1 MHANL
6 KKSFLT
12 GLFVIFPLVIS
23 IALLLWFFQ
32 AVDNLFSHPIDGII
46 RVFVPDAGHIP
57 GTGILA
63 GLVIILVVGIF
74 ARNVVGERV
83 LAALDRLI
91 NRIPWY
97 RTVYSTV
104 KQLTDAISPDNT
116 KSFKEVLLVEYP
128 GPGSRAIGF
137 HTGTVEVEGKEF
149 AVVYVPTNHLYL
161 GEVILFPTDSVRVL
175 PMRVEQ
181 AIRLLVS
188 GGIAAPDRLLLSGTL
203 SPGPPLSERSSSEK
217 SS

>member
-1 MHANL
+1 MRANL

-23 IALLLWFFQ
+23 IALLVWFFGM
-32 AVDNLFSHPIDGII
+32 VDSLFSHPIDGII
-46 RVFVPDAGHIP
+46 GVFAPNVGHIP
-57 GTGILA
+57 GSGILT
-63 GLVIILVVGIF
+63 GLVIILLVGIF
-74 ARNVVGERV
+74 ARNVVGERF

-116 KSFKEVLLVEYP
+116 KSFKEVVLVEYP
-128 GPGSRAIGF
+128 GPGARAIGF
-137 HTGTVEVEGKEF
+137 HTGTAEIEGRRV
-149 AVVYVPTNHLYL
+149 AVVYVPTNQLYL
-161 GEVILFPTDSVRVL
+161 GHVLFLPEESVQVL
-175 PMRVEQ
+175 QMRVEQ

-188 GGIAAPDRLLLSGTL
+188 GGIAAPDQLVSTHTL
-203 SPGPPLSERSSSEK
+203 SSEK
-217 SS
+217 SP

>member
-1 MHANL
+1 VRANL

-12 GLFVIFPLVIS
+12 GLFVIFPLAIS
-23 IALLLWFFQ
+23 IALLVWFFRV
-32 AVDNLFSHPIDGII
+32 VDRLFSPPIDGII
-46 RVFVPDAGHIP
+46 RVFAPEVGHIP
-57 GTGILA
+57 GTGILT
-63 GLVIILVVGIF
+63 GLAIILVVGIF
-74 ARNVVGERV
+74 ARNVVGERI

-116 KSFKEVLLVEYP
+116 KSFKEVVLVEYP

-137 HTGTVEVEGKEF
+137 HTGTVAVDGKEF
-149 AVVYVPTNHLYL
+149 ALVYVPTNHLYL
-161 GEVILFPTDSVRVL
+161 GEVVLFPIDSVQVL
-175 PMRVEQ
+175 QMRVEQ

-188 GGIAAPDRLLLSGTL
+188 GGIAAPDRITL
-203 SPGPPLSERSSSEK
+203 TQTLSSEK

>member
-1 MHANL
+1 MRANL

-12 GLFVIFPLVIS
+12 GLFVIFPLAIS
-23 IALLLWFFQ
+23 IALLVWFFRG
-32 AVDNLFSHPIDGII
+32 VDRLFSPLVDGII
-46 RVFVPDAGHIP
+46 RVFAPRVGHIP
-57 GTGILA
+57 GTGIAA

-74 ARNVVGERV
+74 AKNVIGERV
-83 LAALDRLI
+83 LAALDRFI

-104 KQLTDAISPDNT
+104 KQLTDAFSPHT
-116 KSFKEVLLVEYP
+116 TRSFQEVVLVEYP

-137 HTGTVEVEGKEF
+137 RTGTVEVEGREF
-149 AVVYVPTNHLYL
+149 ALVYVPTNHLYL
-161 GEVILFPTDSVRVL
+161 GEVILFPRDSVQSL
-175 PMRVEQ
+175 EMRVEH

-188 GGIAAPDRLLLSGTL
+188 GGIAAPDRLSLTN
-203 SPGPPLSERSSSEK
+203 PMISEK

>member
-1 MHANL
+1 MRANL

-23 IALLLWFFQ
+23 IALLVWFFR
-32 AVDNLFSHPIDGII
+32 AVDRLFSPPIDGILG
-46 RVFVPDAGHIP
+46 VFAPGAGHIP
-57 GTGILA
+57 GTGILT
-63 GLVIILVVGIF
+63 GLAIILLVGVF
-74 ARNVVGERV
+74 ARNVAGERI

-104 KQLTDAISPDNT
+104 KQLTDAISPENT
-116 KSFKEVLLVEYP
+116 KSFKEVVLVEYP
-128 GPGSRAIGF
+128 EPGSRAVGF
-137 HTGTVEVEGKEF
+137 HTGTAEIEGKRH
-149 AVVYVPTNHLYL
+149 AVIYVPTNQLYL
-161 GEVILFPTDSVRVL
+161 GHVLFLPEEKVQVL
-175 PMRVEQ
+175 QMRVEQ

-188 GGIAAPDRLLLSGTL
+188 GGIASPDQLILTKTL
-203 SPGPPLSERSSSEK
+203 SSGK

>member
-1 MHANL
+1 MRANL

-23 IALLLWFFQ
+23 IALLVWFFGM
-32 AVDNLFSHPIDGII
+32 VDGLFSHPIDGII
-46 RVFVPDAGHIP
+46 GVFAPNVGHIP
-57 GTGILA
+57 GSGILT
-63 GLVIILVVGIF
+63 GLVIILLVGIF
-74 ARNVVGERV
+74 ARNVIGERF

-116 KSFKEVLLVEYP
+116 KSFKEVVLVEYP

-137 HTGTVEVEGKEF
+137 HTGTAEIEGRRV

-161 GEVILFPTDSVRVL
+161 GNVLFLPEEAVRTL
-175 PMRVEQ
+175 DMKVEQ

-188 GGIAAPDRLLLSGTL
+188 GGIASPERLQL
-203 SPGPPLSERSSSEK
+203 PGDLREK
-217 SS
+217 SPLTSRDGTP

>member
-1 MHANL
+1 MRTNL

-12 GLFVIFPLVIS
+12 GLFVIIPLVVS
-23 IALLLWFFQ
+23 IALLVWFFRG
-32 AVDNLFSHPIDGII
+32 VDRLFSHPVDGII
-46 RVFVPDAGHIP
+46 GVIDPEVGHIP

-63 GLVIILVVGIF
+63 GLVIILIVGFF
-74 ARNVVGERV
+74 ARNVVGKRV

-91 NRIPWY
+91 QRIPWY

-116 KSFKEVLLVEYP
+116 KSFKEVVLVEYP
-128 GPGSRAIGF
+128 GPGSRTIGF
-137 HTGTVEVEGKEF
+137 RTGAAEIEGKPV
-149 AVVYVPTNHLYL
+149 AVVYVPTNQLYL
-161 GEVILFPTDSVRVL
+161 GHVLFLPEESIQVL

-188 GGIAAPDRLLLSGTL
+188 GGIAAPERLSAAETL
-203 SPGPPLSERSSSEK
+203 VSEK
-217 SS
+217 SP